1 MAATVVRNDPETPV
15 DEEQELR
22 IPVIGRERPAMR
34 KHDRL
39 TAAPV
44 LVVNRHSFVVMVLLM
59 ARIFRS
65 RCWARWQQ
73 SGMTKRRRIE

>member
-1 MAATVVRNDPETPV
+1 MAATVVRNDAETPI

-44 LVVNRHSFVVMVLLM
+44 LVVDRDTIFGGNCIAHGSYLPLALLGSM
-59 ARIFRS
+59 A
-65 RCWARWQQ
+65 AVWQ
-73 SGMTKRRRIE
+73 GPAAAD